1 MSSSYTSPRQRNLKM
16 NKLHNSASALQF
28 NQGAPISNFQI
39 SESLPLNNNPIIS
52 NPRLNRKIEKLNAN
66 FLILSSKYKKR
77 ISVLESLKDNLFI
90 NLFDQINLYVEEIER
105 LNEKIKEKDIQYKFQ
120 REITFSK
127 YAKENIQNKSKITT
141 LEKQISD
148 LKETEIKLRSEI
160 SSYKRQIGFYKDK
173 LKIDLHKTKP
183 KPLRNSVS
191 PEPHHSYAEKKLNT
205 CSSVIKLVKDNKM
218 ELHNAMTYREL
229 RKNTS
234 KADLHSRKQFLA
246 LALPGS
252 RNIKTQR
259 DDTLKKDTLQS
270 EGYSSSVS
278 HTDGNGVHKDKK
290 KKIIND
296 IGIDIKNE
304 YDKEIKMLVEQE
316 NEITKLIMKIQRS
329 NSSNNVNS
337 NGIDTTNTVNT

>member
-183 KPLRNSVS
+183 KPLRTSVS

-234 KADLHSRKQFLA
+234 KGDLHSRKQFLA

-259 DDTLKKDTLQS
+259 DDTLKKDTIQS

-316 NEITKLIMKIQRS
+316 NEITKLIMKIQRC

-337 NGIDTTNTVNT
+337 NSVNTTNTVNT